1 MNGTLIMQSVVDAI
15 SLGSLY
21 ALFALGIALIFGIL
35 QLINFAHSELVMV
48 GAFALVL
55 MNDVPLWLRILS
67 MICIVVVT
75 AVVMERIAFRP
86 VRGANPATLLITSF
100 AVSYL
105 LQNLAILILGPEPR
119 SGSVSTFLDES
130 FQVGDIVILHL
141 DVVTV
146 VVTIALL
153 VGLALFLTRTAIG
166 VQMRAAAEDFR
177 TARLVGVRAN
187 RVIATAFAISGLL
200 AAIAALLLTA
210 QAGVVTNT
218 IGVNVVLLAFVA
230 TILGG
235 MGSLGGAVLG
245 GFLLGVVSVTLQAS
259 LPLELRSYRDAFLFA
274 AVFLVLVIRPDGL
287 IVTRAQRGR
296 V

>member
-1 MNGTLIMQSVVDAI
+1 MNQTLVAQSVVDAI

-35 QLINFAHSELVMV
+35 QLINFAHSELVMA
-48 GAFALVL
+48 GAFTLILLDQYPLVL
-55 MNDVPLWLRILS
+55 RIVA
-67 MICIVVVT
+67 MVAIVVVL
-75 AVVMERIAFRP
+75 AVIMERVAFRP

-105 LQNLAILILGPEPR
+105 LQNLAILTLGPEPR
-119 SGSVSTFLDES
+119 SGNVSDFLNES
-130 FQVGDIVILHL
+130 FTVGNVVILNL

-146 VVTIALL
+146 VLTAVLL
-153 VGLALFLTRTAIG
+153 VALALFLGRTSMGI
-166 VQMRAAAEDFR
+166 QMRAAAEDFR

-187 RVIATAFAISGLL
+187 MVIATAFAISGLL
-200 AAIAALLLTA
+200 AAVAALLLTA
-210 QAGVVTNT
+210 QAGVVTNQ

-235 MGSLGGAVLG
+235 MGSLVGAVLG
-245 GFLLGVVSVTLQAS
+245 GFLLGAVSVTLQAA
-259 LPLELRSYRDAFLFA
+259 LPLELRSYRDFFLFA
-274 AVFLVLVIRPDGL
+274 AVFVVLVVRPNGL
-287 IVTRAQRGR
+287 IVPRAQRSR